1 MNFWM
6 VVVVCGLVS
15 AGMGCSTSKPV
26 TLRFH
31 EQANTALPATRVRF
45 VETGELGRLPIN
57 PFPTLT
63 ERDVVRAQIVETMP
77 GAVML
82 QFSPHGTLALN
93 ELTTRARGQHVVVLV
108 DEEPVMVWRID
119 RRLTDGQFL
128 LRTDLPADRLRA
140 LVDYLNHLAR
150 PRP

>member
-1 MNFWM
+1 MNYWII
-6 VVVVCGLVS
+6 VVGCGLVW
-15 AGMGCSTSKPV
+15 GMGCSTPKPV

-31 EQANTALPATRVRF
+31 EQANPALPATRVRF
-45 VETGELGRLPIN
+45 VEAGESGRLPIN

-63 ERDVVRAQIVETMP
+63 ERDVARARVVETMP